1 MSENSDWYV
10 YRPQVGDRVRYLGYT
25 RAQVDWG
32 NNDVPYML
40 IRDRIYTVEDVE
52 VHRQHT
58 KVKIKGVVG
67 NFNSVHFI
75 LTDE

>member
-1 MSENSDWYV
+1 MPESSSWYV
-10 YRPQVGDRVRYLGYT
+10 YRPQVGDRVKYLGYT
-25 RAQVDWG
+25 QEQVNWG

-40 IRDRIYTVEDVE
+40 IKGRIYTVEYVE

-67 NFNSVHFI
+67 KFNSVHFV

>member
-1 MSENSDWYV
+1 ME
-10 YRPQVGDRVRYLGYT
+10 QVN
-25 RAQVDWG
+25 WG

-40 IRDRIYTVEDVE
+40 IRGRIYTIDAVE

-58 KVKIKGVVG
+58 KVKIKGVEG
-67 NFNSVHFI
+67 NFNSVHFC